1 VYVYQHLFVHY
12 CVLTVLTILDMI
24 GRVSSGTL
32 SIYSLTFILNQ
43 TSVISRLFGT
53 KLLKIVVDINTI
65 VSLLKIHTK
74 VVVMQLVDVHS
85 VKCGL

>member
-1 VYVYQHLFVHY
+1 
-12 CVLTVLTILDMI
+12 MI